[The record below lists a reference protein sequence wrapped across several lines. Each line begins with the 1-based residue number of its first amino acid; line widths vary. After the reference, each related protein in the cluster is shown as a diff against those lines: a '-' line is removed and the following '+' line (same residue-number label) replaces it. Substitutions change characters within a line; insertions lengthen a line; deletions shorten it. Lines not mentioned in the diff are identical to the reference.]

1 MPESEGASLQN
12 KDEKAYRRRRVR
24 RSDATNTLRPSPA
37 VVSWIHRAVSRL
49 AAERQQP
56 RDEVALRAPARASTP
71 IGADK
76 LATPARR
83 DSVPEEVHARFV
95 RVGRDF
101 HFPSGARA
109 FRDHGNKV
117 VTHTEN
123 AAVIRALVDIAVERG
138 WNDITVSGTARFRRE
153 AWRAATVTGLVVR
166 GYRPTEFDKQK
177 LVRDLAAAREPRRR
191 PAPLVDFPQAA
202 NRESAVSAPH
212 VRASTGTRAAGS
224 ADRAAEEPSGPKGG
238 GSNSRERR
246 YAGTLLEHGPAP
258 YEFHPQG
265 EPSYFLR
272 IQTSRGPK
280 LLWGKDLERAVHNAK
295 VATGEEIHV
304 RQAGREA
311 VTVRRK
317 ERDLDGR
324 VLEEHDVKAHRN
336 QWEIVRDRHGDEQV
350 IPRTQTRIASARADR
365 GPDETALRALKAAQ
379 LFANERIS
387 DSAQRSAFVNA
398 VREELAKGFER
409 GDAPPVTRLR
419 GMHRKGPA
427 MPARTLS

>member
-1 MPESEGASLQN
+1 MPESEDPSQQSKEETAN
-12 KDEKAYRRRRVR
+12 RRRRTR
-24 RSDATNTLRPSPA
+24 RSDAPNTLRPSPA
-37 VVSWIHRAVSRL
+37 VVSWINRALSRL
-49 AAERQQP
+49 AAERQWP
-56 RDEVALRAPARASTP
+56 HDEARASSPAGT
-71 IGADK
+71 DK
-76 LATPARR
+76 SATPVRR

-109 FRDHGNKV
+109 FRDHGQKV

-123 AAVIRALVDIAVERG
+123 VAVIRALVSIAVERG
-138 WNDITVSGTARFRRE
+138 WSDITVSGTATFRRE
-153 AWRAATVTGLVVR
+153 AWRAATVSGLVVR
-166 GYRPTEFDKQK
+166 GYQPTEFDKQK
-177 LVRDLAAAREPRRR
+177 LVRDLAAARKPSER
-191 PAPLVDFPQAA
+191 PAPLVDLPRVADRDSSAA
-202 NRESAVSAPH
+202 TPH
-212 VRASTGTRAAGS
+212 ARASTSRAETGS
-224 ADRAAEEPSGPKGG
+224 AHKAAEEPSDPKGG

-246 YAGTLLEHGPAP
+246 YTGTLLEHGPAP

-272 IQTSRGPK
+272 IQTSRGPM

-295 VATGEEIHV
+295 VATGEEVHI

-317 ERDLDGR
+317 ERDREGR
-324 VLEEHDVKAHRN
+324 VLKEHNVNAHRN
-336 QWEIVRDRHGDEQV
+336 QWEVVRKPHSDEKV
-350 IPRTQTRIASARADR
+350 NSRTSTRAGSAGRVQDD
-365 GPDETALRALKAAQ
+365 GALRALKAAQ

-398 VREELAKGFER
+398 VREELAKAIDR
-409 GDAPPVTRLR
+409 GDTSPVARLSGRRSR
-419 GMHRKGPA
+419 GPV